1 MQLIEAALA
10 FAITMLAL
18 SLVVSSFVE
27 IIHRIFSMREAGL
40 KYVLGQMFDQ
50 VLRKYLDD
58 AEILKLVNRSRPAN
72 QRLTNLTAEALKTF
86 RDGFAERMSANRAP
100 MGVTPRATPAAPPAS
115 LPETESTIWLKWL
128 KFRAWLLDGPYL
140 SKIEPALSTVESLL
154 SKAWSLLR
162 KIGPLLPG
170 VRLWNGR
177 DLAAMTPAE
186 FMERLGSM
194 EYVGQAI
201 AEVNTEANEKAQQA
215 AQKAGA
221 AAADAVNVALK
232 DVAQKFEAF
241 GKEASGY
248 FEGRARLLSVAVA
261 IVLAYL
267 AHVDA
272 VDLFRT
278 YLRDPNARAKV
289 IEQAGAVTAQY
300 KAAKDAAE
308 AVKKIV
314 PDANAAPPEVK
325 AQVEKIRQEWTEA
338 IGKVDETVKQYA
350 DLGVPLGWN
359 PERLAR
365 ADMFAWV
372 WTCKDPN
379 KSNGEGLGSLWKD
392 CAKNQWQKEA
402 QLFRVPGVLSVW
414 FYLFLGGLLVGLGAP
429 FWYSA
434 VTGLTNLRNSARGTT
449 SADAQTRAGA
459 LVAVGAGTVQP
470 VTPVDAFLVS
480 SGAPR

>member
-27 IIHRIFSMREAGL
+27 IIHRVFSMREAGL

-50 VLRKYLDD
+50 VLAKYVVPAITPSVEAD
-58 AEILKLVNRSRPAN
+58 ATIAAAARDERIAALLAN
-72 QRLTNLTAEALKTF
+72 TREAF
-86 RDGFAERMSANRAP
+86 VERMSANRAP
-100 MGVTPRATPAAPPAS
+100 MGVTPRATPATPIAS
-115 LPETESTIWLKWL
+115 LPRPKTGSALWW
-128 KFRAWLLDGPYL
+128 KFRRWLLDDPYFC
-140 SKIEPALSTVESLL
+140 KIEPALSTVESLL
-154 SKAWSLLR
+154 SKVWLLLR
-162 KIGPLLPG
+162 G

-201 AEVNTEANEKAQQA
+201 AEVNTAANEKAQQA
-215 AQKAGA
+215 AQKAGI
-221 AAADAVNVALK
+221 AAADTVNIALK

-241 GKEASGY
+241 GKEASAY
-248 FEGRARLLSVAVA
+248 FEGRARLLSVVVA
-261 IVLAYL
+261 IALAFL

-272 VDLFRT
+272 IDLFKT

-289 IEQAGAVTAQY
+289 IEQAQAVTAQH
-300 KAAKDAAE
+300 KAAVEAAKVLHEIDPNATLTPDEVKKQIEALKNDWKE
-308 AVKKIV
+308 AVAK
-314 PDANAAPPEVK
+314 ANS
-325 AQVEKIRQEWTEA
+325 
-338 IGKVDETVKQYA
+338 TVNQYA

-359 PERLAR
+359 PERIER
-365 ADMFAWV
+365 AKMSEWV

-379 KSNGEGLGSLWKD
+379 KNEGEGVESLWKN
-392 CAKNQWQKEA
+392 CSKNRWRREIWVQ
-402 QLFRVPGVLSVW
+402 VPTTPAVW

-429 FWYSA
+429 FWYNA
-434 VTGLTNLRNSARGTT
+434 VVGLTNIRNSARGT

-459 LVAVGAGTVQP
+459 LVAAGAGAGTVQP

-480 SGAPR
+480 SAAQP